1 MKTLSEVKG
10 NKKAV
15 FAFGRM
21 NPPTSGHEKL
31 IKKVLEIA
39 KKNNAT
45 PFIFVSHTQD
55 PKKNPLTS
63 KQKIKYITLG
73 IPDVEKYL
81 VYDQSVK
88 TPFDAL
94 KHIQDKGFTDVIL
107 VAGSDRVQEMKDSL
121 SKYVNH
127 PDPAKRFTLNSFDAV
142 SAGDRDPDADGV
154 TGMSASKMRA
164 AVVSNDFNL
173 FKTGVPSRLSV
184 RFAKDMFNDIKT
196 AMNIR
201 EMVEQVQTLKNT
213 LNISRR
219 DMPQIKRDFIP
230 DFIKSL
236 RLKGIDISNRSVVVD
251 TLKPTQNEVNL
262 DKVKEKYQ
270 KFVDGKDPKPFI
282 VSSDNYILDGHH
294 QLFAL
299 KTLDANMRVSCY
311 VVGVKMKDLLKY
323 AHSFPKTTYK
333 TILDK

>member
-1 MKTLSEVKG
+1 MKTLSEVM
-10 NKKAV
+10 KKKSAV

-21 NPPTSGHEKL
+21 NPPTIGHEKL
-31 IKKVLEIA
+31 IKRVLEVA

-63 KQKIKYITLG
+63 KQKIKYLSLG
-73 IPDVEKYL
+73 IPEVEKHL
-81 VYDQSVK
+81 VYDPSVK

-94 KHIQDKGFTDVIL
+94 GYIEKLGFTDVIL
-107 VAGSDRVQEMKDSL
+107 VAGSDRVQEMKSSL
-121 SKYVNH
+121 SKYINH
-127 PDPAKRFTLNSFDAV
+127 PDPTKSFSLDSFDAV

-154 TGMSASKMRA
+154 SGMSASKMRA
-164 AVVSNDFNL
+164 AVAANDFAS
-173 FKTGVPSRLSV
+173 FKNGVPSHLSS
-184 RFAKDMFNDIKT
+184 RFAKDMFNDLKT
-196 AMNIR
+196 AMHIR

-213 LNISRR
+213 LNIPRR
-219 DMPQIKRDFIP
+219 EMPQIKRDFIP
-230 DFIKSL
+230 DFIKTL
-236 RLKGIDISNRSVVVD
+236 KKKGINITDRNIVVD

-270 KFVDGKDPKPFI
+270 KFADGKEPKPFI

-299 KTLDANMRVSCY
+299 KTLDANMQVPCH
-311 VVGVKMKDLLKY
+311 VVGLRMKDLLKY

-333 TILDK
+333 NILDK

>member
-1 MKTLSEVKG
+1 MKTLSEVV
-10 NKKAV
+10 KKKSAV

-31 IKKVLEIA
+31 IKKVLEVA

-63 KQKIKYITLG
+63 KQKIKYLSLG
-73 IPDVEKYL
+73 MPDVEKYL
-81 VYDQSVK
+81 VYDPSVR

-94 KHIQDKGFTDVIL
+94 GYIQNKGFTDVII
-107 VAGSDRVQEMKDSL
+107 VAGSDRVKEMKDSL
-121 SKYVNH
+121 SKYINH
-127 PDPAKRFTLNSFDAV
+127 PDPEKRFTLNSFDAV

-164 AVVSNDFNL
+164 AAASNNFKL
-173 FKTGVPSRLSV
+173 FKTGVLSHLSD
-184 RFAKDMFNDIKT
+184 RFAKSMFDDLRT
-196 AMNIR
+196 AMQIH
-201 EMVEQVQTLKNT
+201 EMVEEVKTLKNT
-213 LNISRR
+213 LNIPRR
-219 DMPQIKRDFIP
+219 EMPQIKRDHIP
-230 DFIKSL
+230 DFIKD
-236 RLKGIDISNRSVVVD
+236 LKKRGIDISNRSIPVD

-270 KFVDGKDPKPFI
+270 KFVDGKEPKPFI
-282 VSSDNYILDGHH
+282 VSHDNYILDGHH

-299 KTLDANMRVSCY
+299 KTLDGDRKVPCY
-311 VVGVKMKDLLKY
+311 VVGIKMKDLLKI
-323 AHSFPKTTYK
+323 AHKFPKTTYK

>member
-1 MKTLSEVKG
+1 MKTLFEVKG
-10 NKKAV
+10 KKKAV

-63 KQKIKYITLG
+63 KQKIKYVSLG
-73 IPDVEKYL
+73 IPEAEAHL
-81 VYDQSVK
+81 VYDPSVK

-94 KHIQDKGFTDVIL
+94 KYIENKGFSDVIL
-107 VAGSDRVQEMKDSL
+107 IAGSDRVKEMKDSL
-121 SKYVNH
+121 SKYINH
-127 PDPAKRFTLNSFDAV
+127 PDPEKRFSLDSFDAV

-164 AVVSNDFNL
+164 AVVANNFDL
-173 FKTGVPSRLSV
+173 FKSGVPSRLSS
-184 RFAKDMFNDIKT
+184 RFAKEMFNDIKA
-196 AMNIR
+196 AMHIR
-201 EMVEQVQTLKNT
+201 EMVEHVQALKNT
-213 LNISRR
+213 LNIPRR

-230 DFIKSL
+230 DFIQTLKA
-236 RLKGIDISNRSVVVD
+236 KGINITNRKIVVD

-270 KFVDGKDPKPFI
+270 KFANGKEPKPFI
-282 VSSDNYILDGHH
+282 VSLDNYILDGHH

-299 KTLDANMRVSCY
+299 KTLDANMQVPCY
-311 VVGVKMKDLLKY
+311 VVGVRMKDLLTY